1 MSRFRVYL
9 KPFIDSGEYASE
21 YTEVTS
27 DVASLSDPKQAIDNS
42 DFNVGVIR
50 NNGLSLVLRNDLGY
64 YSDVNDIKSIFR
76 RTRKNTQVKIT
87 WDFRNYDLICGFFNV
102 NKEPLGGEVTV
113 FEGLINDVTTI
124 NKISLQQ
131 VTFTV
136 LGLESLLDD
145 LETPFSSINNGDNFK
160 AVLYAC
166 LNQAP
171 FNELLTVSLSNILP
185 AIDLAID
192 DKSSL
197 ENKTVG
203 QTLQNLL
210 LAANSVLYIKDRIV
224 YVSSRAASSSSMF
237 TFYGQASNLGLE
249 NIIDIPKFRD
259 GVARMFNLWTWTDT
273 AFDARDTS
281 SIDLYGIKSK
291 SMKLELVDDGSSAKI
306 QSILNAN
313 RDEFGLPKR
322 ELDLETP
329 IWYDSLELNILD
341 KVNIDYPTIF
351 IPFDG
356 GDLPRYGIDAY
367 DGTARYPYEQWAL
380 TLDVDTNFKIIAKK
394 INVAKQTILFSLRET

>member
-1 MSRFRVYL
+1 MARFRVYI
-9 KPFIDSGEYASE
+9 KPFTDAGEYASE

-27 DVASLSDPKQAIDNS
+27 DVAALSDPKQAIDNT

-50 NNGLSLVLRNDLGY
+50 NNGLSLTLRNDLGY
-64 YSDVNDIKSIFR
+64 YSDVDDIKSIFR
-76 RTRKNTQVKIT
+76 YTRKNTQVKIT

-102 NKEPLGGEVTV
+102 NKEPLGGEVII
-113 FEGLINDVTTI
+113 FEGLINDVTTF
-124 NKISLQQ
+124 NKVNLQQ
-131 VTFTV
+131 ATFAV

-145 LETPFSSINNGDNFK
+145 IETPFSSINNGDTLQT
-160 AVLYAC
+160 VLYAC

-171 FNELLTVSLSNILP
+171 FNELLTVSLANINP
-185 AIDLAID
+185 AVNVAID
-192 DKSSL
+192 DKSGL
-197 ENKTVG
+197 ENQTVG
-203 QTLQNLL
+203 RTLENLL
-210 LAANSVLYIKDRIV
+210 LAANSVLYIKNRTV
-224 YVSSRAASSSSMF
+224 YVSSRAASADSMF
-237 TFYGQASNLGLE
+237 TFYGQASNAGLE

-259 GVARMFNLWTWTDT
+259 GVARMFNLWTWTST

-281 SIDLYGIKSK
+281 SISLYGVKAK
-291 SMKLELVDDGSSAKI
+291 TMKLDLVDDGSSAKI
-306 QSILNAN
+306 QTILDAN
-313 RDEFGLPKR
+313 RDEFAFPKR

-329 IWYDSLELNILD
+329 IWYDVLDLNILD

-356 GDLPRYGIDAY
+356 GDLPRYGINAY

-380 TLDVDTNFKIIAKK
+380 TLDADTDFKIIAKK